1 MPKANELLAPATGS
15 GGGAVLSGYI
25 MNSVRGQAIL
35 INQLMNNVI
44 VFSLFAISGFFLA
57 LAIGQYFYQDKSSRK
72 YGSGISFTSS
82 QVTQTVLPFVV
93 ANFMLNNT
101 QTQDLQLISN
111 NYVSFMGVAGIIF
124 LVISYVI
131 FHYYVK

>member
-25 MNSVRGQAIL
+25 MNTVRGQAVL

-44 VFSLFAISGFFLA
+44 VFSLFSIGGFFLA
-57 LAIGQYFYQDKSSRK
+57 LAIGQYFYQDKNSRK

-82 QVTQTVLPFVV
+82 QVTQTILPFVV
-93 ANFMLNNT
+93 ANFMLNNP
-101 QTQDLQLISN
+101 QTEDLQAIAG
-111 NYVSFMGVAGIIF
+111 NYISFMALFGIIF
-124 LVISYVI
+124 LLVAWWI
-131 FHYYVK
+131 FHYHVE